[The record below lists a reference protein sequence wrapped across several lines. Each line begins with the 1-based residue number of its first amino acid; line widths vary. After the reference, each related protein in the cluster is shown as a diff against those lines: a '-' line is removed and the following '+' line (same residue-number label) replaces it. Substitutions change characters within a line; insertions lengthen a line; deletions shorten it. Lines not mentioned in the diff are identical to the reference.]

1 MPFLKAV
8 SLWILLSLNSSY
20 MKWIIFL
27 LVFVLFSS
35 CSAPKNK
42 KNDRVVPDNNVV
54 MPSFSADSAY
64 SFVKTQCDFGSRVPG
79 SEAHHQCK
87 EFFIRK
93 FKQFN
98 ADTIIV
104 QDGEQKLYNSKK
116 MPLYNIIASYNIKQS
131 NRVLICAHW
140 DSRPFSDQDADKS
153 NYYKAIVGANDGAS
167 GVGVILELAR
177 LLSENNPTIGVDFI
191 LFDLEDWGAPEEE
204 QSENGEGGWT
214 LGSAYWSENL
224 LLPAAKPKYGIL
236 LDMVGAPNATFYR
249 EYFSERYAGWV
260 VSKIW
265 NTAAKCGYSN
275 VFVDKPG
282 GAVTDDHI
290 NVSNAGIPC
299 ADIIHFE
306 PSSEH
311 GFGYYWHTQA
321 DNMQNISSNTLKIVG
336 DVLVHIIYE

>member
-27 LVFVLFSS
+27 LVFLLFSS

-79 SEAHHQCK
+79 LEAHHQCK

-104 QDGEQKLYNSKK
+104 QEGEQKLYNSKK

-153 NYYKAIVGANDGAS
+153 NYYKAIKKKLWA
-167 GVGVILELAR
+167 AR
-177 LLSENNPTIGVDFI
+177 
-191 LFDLEDWGAPEEE
+191 
-204 QSENGEGGWT
+204 
-214 LGSAYWSENL
+214 
-224 LLPAAKPKYGIL
+224 
-236 LDMVGAPNATFYR
+236 R
-249 EYFSERYAGWV
+249 
-260 VSKIW
+260 
-265 NTAAKCGYSN
+265 
-275 VFVDKPG
+275 
-282 GAVTDDHI
+282 
-290 NVSNAGIPC
+290 
-299 ADIIHFE
+299 
-306 PSSEH
+306 
-311 GFGYYWHTQA
+311 
-321 DNMQNISSNTLKIVG
+321 
-336 DVLVHIIYE
+336 